1 MYKKPSPT
9 LIGAFVTGAV
19 LLLIGGLVFF
29 GSGLLFSEKQIFVLF
44 FNGSLKGLD
53 VGSPVTFRGVPI
65 GQVKKIKI
73 LVDPETGLSK
83 MPVYIAI
90 NPKSLFS
97 YSGTGSVSELGREAM
112 EAMIA
117 RRGLRGQLQIQSLV
131 TGKLLVDLDFHPE
144 TPARYVGLD
153 KNHVE
158 IPTVPSTVE
167 NIVRTFQEMR
177 VDRLVNKLIAAIDSI
192 DKLVKSGKVEA
203 TIDVLHASIVQLQT
217 DMKTLMPE
225 LVDTMKSIRST
236 SSATKG
242 FVQRADRKLDRIS
255 AELDRLATSAN
266 GLVERVNRVAGHVE
280 SMVGPGSRER
290 YELQRMLKEIAG
302 AARSLRIL
310 SESISAQ
317 PDVLIKGRQGQ
328 KSYQD

>member
-131 TGKLLVDLDFHPE
+131 T
-144 TPARYVGLD
+144 
-153 KNHVE
+153 
-158 IPTVPSTVE
+158 
-167 NIVRTFQEMR
+167 
-177 VDRLVNKLIAAIDSI
+177 
-192 DKLVKSGKVEA
+192 
-203 TIDVLHASIVQLQT
+203 
-217 DMKTLMPE
+217 
-225 LVDTMKSIRST
+225 
-236 SSATKG
+236 
-242 FVQRADRKLDRIS
+242 
-255 AELDRLATSAN
+255 
-266 GLVERVNRVAGHVE
+266 
-280 SMVGPGSRER
+280 
-290 YELQRMLKEIAG
+290 
-302 AARSLRIL
+302 
-310 SESISAQ
+310 
-317 PDVLIKGRQGQ
+317 
-328 KSYQD
+328 